1 MLEFLVWGFWLVLAG
16 YLFWFVFKARTIQPL
31 SLNELALTWK
41 LHKRESG
48 CKAPV
53 TNELLVRN
61 NEVVGFKCDCGYM
74 FLQKR
79 LITQRVYKYPNYL
92 LQKTP
97 KPTRSSEAN
106 DRLRNLGLRC
116 LHTKEI

>member
-1 MLEFLVWGFWLVLAG
+1 MLEFLVWSSWFVLAG
-16 YLFWFVFKARTIQPL
+16 YLVWFVFKARTIQPL
-31 SLNELALTWK
+31 SLDELALTWK
-41 LHKRESG
+41 LHERESG

-53 TNELLVRN
+53 INELLIKN
-61 NEVVGFKCDCGYM
+61 NEVVGFKCHCGYM

-79 LITQRVYKYPNYL
+79 LITQRVYKRPNYSL
-92 LQKTP
+92 PKTP
-97 KPTRSSEAN
+97 KPTHPSEAN